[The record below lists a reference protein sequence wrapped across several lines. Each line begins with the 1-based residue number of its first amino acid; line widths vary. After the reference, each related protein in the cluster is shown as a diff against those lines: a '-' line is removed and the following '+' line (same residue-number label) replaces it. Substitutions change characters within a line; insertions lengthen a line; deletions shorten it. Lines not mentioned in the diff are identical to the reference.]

1 MEEGKVSCFG
11 GSCLE
16 KPNSWRSD
24 GCKFSVTYGQR
35 MRGFKNEEN
44 VRVSSSWHWSL
55 KQESVARRQKL
66 VCYWERVFQY
76 WTQHSCPIFCTP
88 ALAVSVSGTH
98 QPDSPGQRAAARL
111 VCGLCHRQPLSPAA
125 SSSPKPRESTCFLH
139 AHSLYPKFPTM
150 FMAAAAQ
157 LYHLMMKKIAPF

>member
-44 VRVSSSWHWSL
+44 VRASSSWHWSL

-66 VCYWERVFQY
+66 VCY
-76 WTQHSCPIFCTP
+76 
-88 ALAVSVSGTH
+88 
-98 QPDSPGQRAAARL
+98 
-111 VCGLCHRQPLSPAA
+111 
-125 SSSPKPRESTCFLH
+125 
-139 AHSLYPKFPTM
+139 
-150 FMAAAAQ
+150 
-157 LYHLMMKKIAPF
+157 